1 MAKGF
6 IAIDPHKHIRQLT
19 EEGIFQ
25 LRRLHNAQGVQG
37 WQYGKAEDADQLLAK
52 IVTPADA
59 QKVLAENAELKAR
72 LALLEAKEMEAKAS
86 KKSAKT
92 ETNI

>member
-6 IAIDPHKHIRQLT
+6 IAIDPHKQIRQLT
-19 EEGIFQ
+19 EEG
-25 LRRLHNAQGVQG
+25 LHSLKRLHSAQGLQG
-37 WQYGKAEDADQLLAK
+37 WQYGKAEDADQLLSK
-52 IVTPADA
+52 IITPKDA
-59 QKVLAENAELKAR
+59 QQVIAENAELKAR
-72 LALLEAKEMEAKAS
+72 LALLEAKELEAKAS